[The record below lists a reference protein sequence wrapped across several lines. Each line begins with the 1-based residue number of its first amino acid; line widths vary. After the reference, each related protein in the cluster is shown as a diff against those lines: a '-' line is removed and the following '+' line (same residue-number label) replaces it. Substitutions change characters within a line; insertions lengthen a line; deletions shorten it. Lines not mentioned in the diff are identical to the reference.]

1 MSTQPRLEPA
11 ASIRTFRIAIPQSDL
26 DDLTAR
32 LGLTRWPDDV
42 PGSSW
47 ERGVPGPYLRA
58 LTSYWHSDYDWRDQ
72 ETRLNQL
79 PQYTTEID
87 GQTIHF
93 VHVRAASADALP
105 LVLLHGWPGS
115 FVEFARLIGPL
126 TDPGAFGGHD
136 TDAFDLI
143 IPSLP
148 GFGFSV
154 PVRDSGWTTGRAG
167 RAVAALMAQL
177 GYARYGVHGSDVGAG
192 VAGAMAAAARAHVA
206 GLHFA
211 SDPPSAVSFAMF
223 TGDPAAAPGLSA
235 EEKAHVE
242 RLKQSCTDGGA
253 YLQLQSTRP
262 QTLAYALTDSPAAQ
276 LAWIVEKF
284 REWTDADVELPEHA
298 VDLDQLLTNVSLY
311 WFTRSGASAAHFLY
325 ESMHAQEWG
334 DEGDTP
340 TGFAIFGAHPVARRL
355 MDPHR
360 RIQHWSEFTRG
371 GHFPAMEVPDLL
383 AADLR
388 DFFRPLR

>member
-58 LTSYWHSDYDWRDQ
+58 LASHWHTDYDWRDQ

-148 GFGFSV
+148 GFGFSG

-167 RAVAALMAQL
+167 RAFAALMAQL